1 MVLNLINIRNRKYLF
16 PLLNLQILEDM
27 QTFLVEKPQIERVR
41 ALPSSTSENAEV
53 NSGSSRNEL
62 EDWWKVFETFY
73 ADNEDLQNVRRR
85 LNVSQKLLEDQKK
98 EITEKTDE
106 IQQDIDLALRDP
118 PIDLG

>member
-1 MVLNLINIRNRKYLF
+1 MFRKTKAELKPPQPPTF
-16 PLLNLQILEDM
+16 ASILEDM
-27 QTFLVEKPQIERVR
+27 ETFLVEKPPIEKVR
-41 ALPSSTSENAEV
+41 TLPSASENAEV
-53 NSGSSRNEL
+53 NSNSNRNNL

-73 ADNEDLQNVRRR
+73 SDNEDLQNVRRR
-85 LNVSQKLLEDQKK
+85 LNASQKLLEDQKK